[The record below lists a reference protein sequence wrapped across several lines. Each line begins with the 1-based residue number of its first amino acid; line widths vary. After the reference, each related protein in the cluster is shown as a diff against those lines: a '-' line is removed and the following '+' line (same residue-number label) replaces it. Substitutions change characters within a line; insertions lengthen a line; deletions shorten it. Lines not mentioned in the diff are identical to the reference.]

1 MRRRT
6 VKREVLVTHFPLR
19 RNFLFLASVS
29 LVVFL
34 SRFDSAKAEDPR
46 DNSSTQA
53 VAHANTSS
61 LLKQESLVAHVESGK
76 YSQVRM
82 RPEAKVSS
90 QDFFTRY
97 ARDFD
102 LSKDDVFKP
111 VFSRA
116 NPLLRAK
123 SQIVIRYQQHYK
135 NLPVIGME
143 YVLQMDAANHVLA
156 ASGKIISGLK
166 VDINPSVS
174 ESRALEMAKHAVP
187 AQVYSWEK
195 NAAKLPKGTLAISF
209 KDFKIDLKNARLVYR
224 FIISSDK
231 PSQSYVLE
239 VDAHTGEVINK
250 INNRISDVIDWNQNI
265 PNCVLAGYGTR
276 TVTVLCDKGADGKYR
291 LMCVPGTFGSCPAP
305 MKMIDA
311 RRPNPQ
317 AQGGADPNQD
327 YVFTDEDHQNP
338 PVFGE
343 KNVPGESDD
352 IVGGYLYL
360 AMLYSMK
367 FYSQYFGWAGYD
379 GLGQAPLFNYVKPI
393 EDTPNSL
400 PAAALY
406 GTPTPHSITFDPNR
420 TVMIDANGHVDMF
433 YALVAGHEFTHGVLT
448 ELIHEWVPEG
458 ETAAL
463 DESFADI
470 MGILAIYYNACYGGS
485 TDFKTCVEGIGHPE
499 AMSDPKESDLPTTY
513 KGFYFAE
520 SEGCNGSATCYHTPE
535 TTVPCVSSNYDCD
548 AEHRNATVQSYMFYL
563 LASGGAG
570 INDPPLN
577 HPYNVEGIGPYEAG
591 QIAFQTM
598 FARLLPTSTYPEARD
613 AWIAAAEDLYGK
625 KSKEVR
631 AVTLAWYAVGIG
643 DISGMDVSHNP
654 PDGTENVPPWPATL
668 EWEDQSDEVQWE
680 VQTSTS
686 PDFDRDLLTKQA
698 SVPIGPPHGSAL
710 SSVNFNLKPAT
721 NYYWR
726 VRAKR
731 NPSSSGTSASGSR
744 ITTGPSQGGPGL
756 QTGWGDWSLLRYFK
770 TDERAST
777 LKSPVGKA
785 TKVYPWGDEFK
796 WTGVEGG
803 KQYWLETSESSDLGI
818 GSNLGPGQVSP
829 IQNVQ
834 PNNPLQSVSLSGVYV
849 DPNDPDNREGANRI
863 KHSLPSALKVNH
875 TYYWG
880 VLPYGPENIQ
890 GNWSNHQKGQVFQTS
905 TPQTKLTSPDNAAK
919 VSPWGINLQW
929 EETPGSVG
937 YVLKVSEHPDFPDN
951 IYNGPDPTGTSQVL
965 NLSLETGAEPG
976 VSQGPQP
983 GGAGGPVVQGTR
995 RDYYWSV
1002 TPKGPPPWNE
1012 KGLAS
1017 QVWGFNIDRQATKP
1031 TLIYPRDGA
1040 LVPYKQPSLRF
1051 LWKPVDQAT
1060 GYFFSLYHRN
1070 ADGSRGAAI
1079 LSNWSIPVQEDD
1091 RGYAYVDDAYLRHE
1105 VVTEKPGYCWQVQA
1119 IGPDDLHGNFNPGP
1133 ASDIFCYSLA
1143 PDKPVLTSPVDG
1155 SPDVEYNP
1163 TPFAWTSEWA
1173 PGGYQIS
1180 VGLEGSSTGWVNVSG
1195 KSYTLNLK
1203 PNTSYFWVVD
1213 ALGSA
1218 GERTSSGFSHFSTK
1232 AAPCNAPDAPQI
1244 LDPAGGWSAPPISNP
1259 YQYRWS
1265 SVPGAVQYEFTVN
1278 WVNYDNP
1285 TDRRVLFHSYYTGTV
1300 SDPVSLQCG
1309 CGKGCLYLW
1318 TIRAKSS
1325 CGAWSAAAESGWY
1338 GCQ

>member
-224 FIISSDK
+224 FTISCEK
-231 PSQSYVLE
+231 PSQSYIVE
-239 VDAHTGEVINK
+239 VDAHTGQVLNK
-250 INNRISDVIDWNQNI
+250 LNNRISDIVEWNQNI
-265 PNCVLAGYGTR
+265 KGCQFVGDGITNPDRAIFP
-276 TVTVLCDKGADGKYR
+276 LCDKGVDGRYR
-291 LMCVPGTFGSCPAP
+291 LMCQADYSIGECASGL
-305 MKMIDA
+305 KMIDA

-317 AQGGADPNQD
+317 AHNGEDPDQD
-327 YVFTDEDHQNP
+327 YVFTDEHQQTP
-338 PVFGE
+338 PVFADVE
-343 KNVPGESDD
+343 DR
-352 IVGGYLYL
+352 VGGYLYL
-360 AMLYSMK
+360 AMLFALKSYYLN
-367 FYSQYFGWAGYD
+367 FHWAGFD
-379 GLGQAPLFNYVKPI
+379 GLGQNPVFNYVEKI
-393 EDTPNSL
+393 EDPYT
-400 PAAALY
+400 AAYYDADPDS
-406 GTPTPHSITFDPNR
+406 PTFCSIFFDPVGAIEHDSNNN
-420 TVMIDANGHVDMF
+420 VNILNSAF
-433 YALVAGHEFTHGVLT
+433 IAGHEFTHGVLRQMMPKFV
-448 ELIHEWVPEG
+448 HEG
-458 ETAAL
+458 ETGSL
-463 DESFADI
+463 DESFGDI
-470 MGILAIYYNACYGGS
+470 FGILAAYYGGCYPAQ
-485 TDFKTCVEGIGHPE
+485 DFKDCLKKFNHPGVME
-499 AMSDPKESDLPTTY
+499 NPRSRGRPTTY
-513 KGFYFAE
+513 KGFYYSG
-520 SEGCNGSATCYHTPE
+520 SEGCSGSDTCYHTPE
-535 TTVPCVSSNYDCD
+535 KTVACDDSNNQCD
-548 AEHRNATVQSYMFYL
+548 PDHRNAKVQNYMFYL
-563 LASGGAG
+563 LANGGSG

-577 HPYNVEGIGPYEAG
+577 HPYNVESIGPAEAW
-591 QIAFQTM
+591 QIAFQTI
-598 FARLLPTSTYPEARD
+598 LGQLSPTSTYPEARD

-643 DISGMDVSHNP
+643 DIMDVSHNP
-654 PDGTENVPPWPATL
+654 ADGDKNVAPWPATL
-668 EWEDQSDEVQWE
+668 EWEDQANEVEWE

-686 PDFDRDLLTKQA
+686 PAFDRDLLTKQT
-698 SVPIGPPHGSAL
+698 SVATKPPSQSGSSA
-710 SSVNFNLKPAT
+710 VDFNLKPDT

-731 NPSSSGTSASGSR
+731 NPSGKSGSDSK
-744 ITTGPSQGGPGL
+744 TGTQPLQGGPVNL
-756 QTGWGDWSLLRYFK
+756 QTDWGDWSLLRYFK
-770 TDERAST
+770 TDARRST
-777 LKSPVGKA
+777 LKSPVGTA

-796 WTGVEGG
+796 WTAVDGG
-803 KQYWLETSESSDLGI
+803 KQYWLQTSENSDLGI
-818 GSNLGPGQVSP
+818 GSNLGPGQVTQGSP

-834 PNNPLQSVSLSGVYV
+834 PNSPLQSISLSGVYV
-849 DPNDPDNREGANRI
+849 DPNDPDNREGSNRI
-863 KHSLPSALKVNH
+863 KHGLPVPLKVNH

-890 GNWSNHQKGQVFQTS
+890 GNWSNHQQGQIFETS
-905 TPQTKLTSPDNAAK
+905 TPQTKLTSPENAAK
-919 VSPWGINLQW
+919 VSPWGIKLHW
-929 EETPGSVG
+929 EETPGAVG
-937 YVLKVSEHPDFPDN
+937 YVLKVSKHPDFSDN
-951 IYNGPDPTGTSQVL
+951 IYTGPDPTGTSQVL
-965 NLSLETGAEPG
+965 NLQLETGGGPE
-976 VSQGPQP
+976 VSQGPQV
-983 GGAGGPVVQGTR
+983 GGTGGPVVQGTR
-995 RDYYWSV
+995 RDYFWSV
-1002 TPKGPPPWNE
+1002 TPKGPPPYNE
-1012 KGLAS
+1012 NGLAS
-1017 QVWGFNIDRQATKP
+1017 QIWGFNIDREATKP
-1031 TLIYPRDGA
+1031 VLLSPPNGSH
-1040 LVPYKQPSLRF
+1040 VPYKQPSLRF